1 MKKIA
6 IYTIC
11 KNEESNIRRFME
23 STEGVPVYVLDT
35 GSSDKSVELLKE
47 CGAIVEQKIVYPWR
61 FDTARNYALAM
72 VPEDVDI
79 CVSIDMDE
87 VLESG
92 WSEKLQNEWKG
103 NIGSYQYVSE
113 WSDKEKTK
121 PAVVG
126 PRTKVHS
133 RHDYTWV
140 KPVHEMLVPKPGIIQ
155 NHCDLSFV
163 VKHYRSE
170 KLRDY
175 IPLLNMI
182 LESNPNDDVTRMQRA
197 AEYFILGEYSAA
209 LKDYKIYLSLT
220 HDLDDAFHRH
230 RKSLVCTT
238 IAQCYYQL
246 QDPDNTMRYYLKALA
261 EYPESREPWI
271 RLAHIFDASHNPA
284 MAYGFGVQGY
294 QIKNRNTQDVA
305 DMSLWNENIEDLI
318 SRNYY
323 KMQDILEKNRAY
335 SD

>member
-1 MKKIA
+1 MKKIV

-61 FDTARNYALAM
+61 FDVARNVALDM
-72 VPEDVDI
+72 VPDEIDI
-79 CVSIDMDE
+79 CVSVDMDE

-92 WSEKLQNEWKG
+92 WSEKLQKEWKG

-133 RHDYTWV
+133 RHDFTWG
-140 KPVHEMLVPKPGIIQ
+140 KPIHEILVPKPGIIQ

-163 VKHYRSE
+163 VKHYRSDRV
-170 KLRDY
+170 RDY
-175 IPLLNMI
+175 IPQLTLLLQEFPQDANAW
-182 LESNPNDDVTRMQRA
+182 LQRA
-197 AEYFILGEYSAA
+197 SEYFILGEYRFSMS
-209 LKDYKIYLSLT
+209 DYKTFLKLT
-220 HDLDDAFHRH
+220 CDMEDPVIRH
-230 RKSLVCTT
+230 RKSLACTA

-246 QDPDNTMRYYLKALA
+246 GDSDNTLRYYLKALS
-261 EYPESREPWI
+261 EHPESKDPWI
-271 RLAHIFDASHNPA
+271 RLGQIFDAMNNPA
-284 MAYGFGVQGY
+284 MAYGFTTKGYCMKTQPPYVVQ
-294 QIKNRNTQDVA
+294 
-305 DMSLWNENIEDLI
+305 DMSLNEQLMEELI
-318 SRNYY
+318 TKNY
-323 KMQDILEKNRAY
+323 KVMKSILENNNANAH
-335 SD
+335 